1 MLSVHYRNLIN
12 FTEELLESAKRSLE
26 RVQTAYFN
34 LEHRKQASLNLD
46 QDANEWLEKIQSFND
61 RFEAEMDDDFNTA
74 NAIAVLF
81 DLTKEANL
89 YLQSKQTSTNVIQA
103 FQDTMLAFFNVLGIE
118 LEQEKELLDE
128 EIEALI
134 QERTEARKNRN
145 FARADEI
152 DRKSTRLNS
161 SHVAI

>member
-1 MLSVHYRNLIN
+1 
-12 FTEELLESAKRSLE
+12 
-26 RVQTAYFN
+26 
-34 LEHRKQASLNLD
+34 EHRKQASLNLD
-46 QDANEWLEKIQSFND
+46 QDANEWLEKVQSFND

-103 FQDTMLAFFNVLGIE
+103 FQDTMLTFFNVLGIE

-152 DRKSTRLNS
+152 RDLLKDKDIILEDTAQGIRWKRS
-161 SHVAI
+161 